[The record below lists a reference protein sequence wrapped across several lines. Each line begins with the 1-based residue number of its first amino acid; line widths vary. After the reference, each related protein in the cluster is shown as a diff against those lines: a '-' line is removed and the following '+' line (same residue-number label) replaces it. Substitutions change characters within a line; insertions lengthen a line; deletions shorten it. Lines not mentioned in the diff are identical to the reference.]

1 MYKLFTPIFFLIS
14 VLSAS
19 AQMGIGTSTPDPSAA
34 LDITSTDKGLL
45 IPRVTL
51 ADRPG
56 SPGKAA
62 PTLGLMVFQTDN
74 DPGFYVYDGTS
85 WDKMVKK
92 SEVAPSGF
100 AYAVRPLDGPTVYY
114 ANHADA
120 YPVIK
125 LSTYA
130 SSPDITL
137 SEDNFK
143 LLIARGGTYSIE
155 YSVEP
160 INVGGNQYSVN
171 IVCNGVSD
179 SDGSGVSI
187 TGNPKTQG
195 RTVKTLPANSTV
207 ELRFGSLTAPGRIDP
222 SVMFFNQYRS
232 GVFLKVTRVL

>member
-85 WDKMVKK
+85 WDKMIKK
-92 SEVAPSGF
+92 SEVTPTSF
-100 AYAVRPLDGPTVYY
+100 AYAVRPNNGPTVYY
-114 ANHADA
+114 AYQPSLKPAI
-120 YPVIK
+120 PLI
-125 LSTYA
+125 LSA
-130 SSPDITL
+130 ASPDITL
-137 SEDNFK
+137 ADDGFK
-143 LLIARGGTYSIE
+143 LILSKAGTYSIE
-155 YSVEP
+155 YGVDPTS
-160 INVGGNQYSVN
+160 IGGNQHAVY
-171 IVCNGVSD
+171 IVCNGIDEPNSSD
-179 SDGSGVSI
+179 LSAIGK
-187 TGNPKTQG
+187 TKTQG
-195 RTVKTLPANSTV
+195 NIVKTLPANSTV
-207 ELRFGSLTAPGRIDP
+207 EIQFSSLTAPGKPDP
-222 SVMFFNQYRS
+222 SVMFFGQYKS